1 MRNDD
6 DKSAL
11 TGRELVLKALEY
23 EHVDRIPEL

>member
-11 TGRELVLKALEY
+11 TGRELVLKALESGQ
-23 EHVDRIPEL
+23 HARIQEL